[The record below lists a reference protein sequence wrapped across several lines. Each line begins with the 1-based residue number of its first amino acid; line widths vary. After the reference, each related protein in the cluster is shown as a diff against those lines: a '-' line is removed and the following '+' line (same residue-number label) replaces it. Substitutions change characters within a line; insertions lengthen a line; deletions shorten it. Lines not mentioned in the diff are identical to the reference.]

1 MAKKGKIGNE
11 IANYIPRIIFGGVC
25 FAVFLTFLII
35 GIAAPESIFAKCAS
49 LVGRTS
55 YEGANFVNILE
66 RIFGTV
72 YYFGLFIGLNILIRV
87 IIELSIQKA
96 DNRVKTVC
104 RLIGSTIKYACSIV
118 WLFISLTLWGVDITT
133 LLVSAGIIALIIGLG
148 AQSLISDIIAGI
160 NIVFENEYH
169 VGDLVYIDGFRGT
182 IQEIGLTLTKIVDWS
197 GNVKSINNSKISTVV
212 NLSAEKS
219 VIVVDFSIEYTEDLR
234 KVEQIFEDHKQEIKD
249 QIPQLLSVPE
259 YLGVNNLGASSVD
272 LRFSAKVEEENRY
285 SAQRALTRALYLMYS
300 DNGVYVPFNQLVL
313 STRNEA
319 GEEAKEKLEEV
330 INNKQ
335 N

>member
-1 MAKKGKIGNE
+1 MAKKGKKRKE
-11 IANYIPRIIFGGVC
+11 KVNYIPRIIFGGVC
-25 FAVFLTFLII
+25 IAVFVTFLII
-35 GIAAPESIFAKCAS
+35 GIVVPDSIFAKCAS
-49 LVGRTS
+49 LIGRTS
-55 YEGANFVNILE
+55 YEGADIVNILE
-66 RIFGTV
+66 RVLGTL
-72 YYFGLFIGLNILIRV
+72 YYFGLFIGAQTLIRV

-118 WLFISLTLWGVDITT
+118 WLFITLTLWGVDITT

-160 NIVFENEYH
+160 NIVFESEYH

-219 VIVVDFSIEYTEDLR
+219 VILVDFSIEYTEDLR
-234 KVEQIFEDHKQEIKD
+234 KVEKIFEDHKQEIKD
-249 QIPQLLSVPE
+249 QIPELLAVPE
-259 YLGVNNLGASSVD
+259 YLGVNNLGSSSVD
-272 LRFSAKVEEENRY
+272 LRFAAKVEEEDRY
-285 SAQRALTRALYLMYS
+285 VAQRALTRALYLMYS

-313 STRNEA
+313 STRNDA

-330 INNKQ
+330 INNK
-335 N
+335 